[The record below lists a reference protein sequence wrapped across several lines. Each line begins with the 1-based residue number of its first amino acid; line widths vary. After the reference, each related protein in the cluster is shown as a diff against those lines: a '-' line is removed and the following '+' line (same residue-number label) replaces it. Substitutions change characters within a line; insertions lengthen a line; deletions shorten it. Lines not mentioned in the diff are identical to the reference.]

1 MQTNVGATRER
12 GAPVLGTT
20 WPLER
25 NTIRGERTILL
36 RIVTIR
42 TAFFEKVFAGLGRTL
57 DSPTLHRGSRVR
69 NFLSYAILALVLG
82 LQALSASA
90 KEEGFTFKIP
100 PAKISL
106 SIENQPVVIIA
117 SGIISVIS
125 RGRDEYVLKLELN
138 ADLTNLQQNMTGLLR
153 SQLDKDDRCGD
164 RIAIGQASLT
174 PADPS
179 SRAIVQLHYER
190 YTCVKAFGKQMAR
203 KLVGGN
209 GMIQM
214 KFTPTVEEG
223 KTLRLVPEVESIQAD
238 GSLGELLR
246 SGPIGEMLR
255 EKITKALLSAL
266 QKGTDRSLTL
276 PPAVQDIAVV
286 DKAQFRDAGSGRL
299 AVALGG
305 EVQISDKQ
313 IQLLRRQLKEG
324 VPAR

>member
-1 MQTNVGATRER
+1 
-12 GAPVLGTT
+12 
-20 WPLER
+20 
-25 NTIRGERTILL
+25 
-36 RIVTIR
+36 
-42 TAFFEKVFAGLGRTL
+42 
-57 DSPTLHRGSRVR
+57 
-69 NFLSYAILALVLG
+69 LVLG